1 MGYFPKSRE
10 SAIPLISALNC
21 ILGVIMSKV
30 IDSFRGKFHWLSN
43 FYSCSVHY
51 EGLTFGNTEAAFQ
64 AAKCLDMKERERFF
78 GLSGGQA
85 KRLGRRVEL
94 RSDWETVKI
103 EIMRQVLKSKFT
115 HNPELREKLIAT
127 GNTELIEGNNWNDRF
142 WGVCRGVGKNH
153 LGKLLMEVR
162 AKL

>member
-1 MGYFPKSRE
+1 
-10 SAIPLISALNC
+10 
-21 ILGVIMSKV
+21 MSEV
-30 IDSFRGKFHWLSN
+30 IDRFRGEFDWLSN
-43 FYSCSVHY
+43 FFLCQVEF
-51 EGLTFGNTEAAFQ
+51 EGMNFSNVEAAFQ

-94 RSDWETVKI
+94 RSDWEEVKI

-115 HNPELREKLIAT
+115 KNSELREKLIAT
-127 GNTELIEGNNWNDRF
+127 GDTELIEGNNWNDTF
-142 WGVCRGVGKNH
+142 WGVCRGKGRNH

-162 AKL
+162 AELVN

>member
-1 MGYFPKSRE
+1 
-10 SAIPLISALNC
+10 
-21 ILGVIMSKV
+21 MSEV
-30 IDSFRGKFHWLSN
+30 IDRFRGEFDWLSN
-43 FYSCSVHY
+43 FFLCQVEF
-51 EGLTFGNTEAAFQ
+51 EGMNFSNVEAAFQ

-94 RSDWETVKI
+94 RSDWDEVKI

-115 HNPELREKLIAT
+115 QNSELREKLIAT
-127 GNTELIEGNNWNDRF
+127 GDTELIEGNNWNDTF
-142 WGVCRGVGKNH
+142 WGVCRGKGRNH

-162 AKL
+162 AELVN

>member
-1 MGYFPKSRE
+1 
-10 SAIPLISALNC
+10 
-21 ILGVIMSKV
+21 MSNV
-30 IDSFRGKFHWLSN
+30 IDSFRDEFDWLSN
-43 FYSCSVHY
+43 FFPCPVEF
-51 EGLTFGNTEAAFQ
+51 EGLTFGNTEAVFQ
-64 AAKCLDMKERERFF
+64 AAKTLDMEERERFL

-115 HNPELREKLIAT
+115 QNPELREKLIAT
-127 GNTELIEGNNWNDRF
+127 GDAELIEGNNWRDF
-142 WGVCRGVGKNH
+142 YWGVCNGKGQNH

-162 AKL
+162 VELKGE

>member
-1 MGYFPKSRE
+1 
-10 SAIPLISALNC
+10 
-21 ILGVIMSKV
+21 
-30 IDSFRGKFHWLSN
+30 
-43 FYSCSVHY
+43 
-51 EGLTFGNTEAAFQ
+51 
-64 AAKCLDMKERERFF
+64 MKERERFF

-153 LGKLLMEVR
+153 LGKLLMEIR
-162 AKL
+162 AELVD